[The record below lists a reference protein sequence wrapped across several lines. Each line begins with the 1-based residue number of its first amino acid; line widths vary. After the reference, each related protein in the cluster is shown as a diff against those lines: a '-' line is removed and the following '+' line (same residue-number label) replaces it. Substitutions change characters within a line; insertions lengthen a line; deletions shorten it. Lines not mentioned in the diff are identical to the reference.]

1 MNNMDEKIQQFNNA
15 VLTQI
20 ARYRMTRR
28 ENPSYIIINAA
39 AFQVLRKNYLTSFGQ
54 NGSEYY
60 AGLKV
65 LIDNDLTDFSFRI
78 VGE

>member
-1 MNNMDEKIQQFNNA
+1 MDEKLREFNNVVMA
-15 VLTQI
+15 QI

-28 ENPSYIIINAA
+28 ENPCYLVVNANTLQNLRRSY
-39 AFQVLRKNYLTSFGQ
+39 FVSFSQ
-54 NGSEYY
+54 NGSDYY

-65 LIDNDLTDFSFRI
+65 LIDNELSDFNFRI

>member
-1 MNNMDEKIQQFNNA
+1 MDEKLREFNNTVMA
-15 VLTQI
+15 QI

-28 ENPSYIIINAA
+28 ENPCYLVVNANIL
-39 AFQVLRKNYLTSFGQ
+39 QNLRRTYLVSFSQ
-54 NGSEYY
+54 NGSDYY

-65 LIDNDLTDFSFRI
+65 LIDNELSDFNFKI

>member
-1 MNNMDEKIQQFNNA
+1 MNEKLQVFNNA
-15 VLTQI
+15 VMAQI
-20 ARYRMTRR
+20 ARYRMTKR
-28 ENPSYIIINAA
+28 ENPLYLIVNATT
-39 AFQVLRKNYLTSFGQ
+39 FEMLRKNYLTSFGL

-65 LIDNDLTDFSFRI
+65 LIDNELIDFNFRV

>member
-1 MNNMDEKIQQFNNA
+1 MNEKLQVFNNA
-15 VLTQI
+15 VMSQI
-20 ARYRMTRR
+20 ARYRMTKR
-28 ENPSYIIINAA
+28 ENPCYIIVNSNTFDI
-39 AFQVLRKNYLTSFGQ
+39 LRKNYLTSFGL

-65 LIDNDLTDFSFRI
+65 LIDNELTDFNFRI

>member
-1 MNNMDEKIQQFNNA
+1 MNEKLQAFNNA
-15 VLTQI
+15 VMSQI

-28 ENPSYIIINAA
+28 ENPCYIVVNGNT
-39 AFQVLRKNYLTSFGQ
+39 FQILRKNYLTSFGQ
-54 NGSEYY
+54 NGVEYY

-65 LIDNDLTDFSFRI
+65 LIDNELADYSFKI

>member
-1 MNNMDEKIQQFNNA
+1 MNEKLQAFNNA
-15 VLTQI
+15 VMSQI

-28 ENPSYIIINAA
+28 ENPCYLVVNENT
-39 AFQVLRKNYLTSFGQ
+39 FQILRKNYLTSFGQ

-60 AGLKV
+60 SGLKV
-65 LIDNDLTDFSFRI
+65 LIDNELIDFNFRI

>member
-1 MNNMDEKIQQFNNA
+1 MDEKLQLFNNA
-15 VLTQI
+15 VMAQI
-20 ARYRMTRR
+20 AKYRMTRR
-28 ENPSYIIINAA
+28 ENPCYLVVNGNT
-39 AFQVLRKNYLTSFGQ
+39 FQILRKNYLTSFGQ

-65 LIDNDLTDFSFRI
+65 LIDNELIEFNFRI